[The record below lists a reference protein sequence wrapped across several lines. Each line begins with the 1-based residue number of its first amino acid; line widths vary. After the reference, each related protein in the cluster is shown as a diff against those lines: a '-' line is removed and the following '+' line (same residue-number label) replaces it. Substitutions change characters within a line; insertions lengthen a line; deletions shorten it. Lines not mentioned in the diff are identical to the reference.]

1 MIANHRIREGNGGEI
16 IMQFSKPF
24 TSTAMLL
31 LAPLLCAQNEDIEQL
46 DPLVVT
52 ASRAP
57 MEQKQVI
64 QSMTVITRED
74 IERRRVTHIAAL
86 LADVPGLAVSHSG
99 AVGSQTQVRV
109 RGAESNHILVMI
121 DGVEA
126 NDPASGD
133 DFRFEHMQ
141 TADVERI
148 EIVRGPQSALWGT
161 DALAGVINIIT
172 RSGRGEADRSVF
184 LEAGSDSMINGGLG
198 LDFGGGEVFAHIGL
212 SHFETDGTNISRT
225 GDEDDG
231 SETTTLNARFNAR
244 WSDRSVV
251 DAMFRYV
258 DAQSDIDA
266 IDFFTTGLPTD
277 ADLGNDAK
285 RSYARLRG
293 TLDGQLAQ
301 TLTLTYLDTDNDNQV
316 GGVVNSLSSARKLG
330 LYYQAD
336 YSLAPGHRLTA
347 ALDYEEIDFSQR
359 GQAFSFGD
367 PNQDH
372 QIDTLGWVAEYVG
385 GDSRGWDWTA
395 SVRRDNHSDFD
406 DANSYRAAL
415 AYAFNDRS
423 RLRASTGTGRKAPTF
438 TERFGFFADVFIG
451 NPDLEPENSKS
462 YELAYEYTAP
472 NGSFALILFDQD
484 LEDEIN
490 GFVFDPAQGVF
501 TAENETG
508 TSERSGVEL
517 TAQWRLDEGWD
528 IGGSYTYT
536 DATEHSF
543 ERQTDELRRPRH
555 MGHLFFNYQGF
566 DGRANINLN
575 LNYNGIQDDIFF
587 PPFPEPSS
595 IVELDD
601 YLLIDLAGSWSLN
614 RKIELYGRI
623 RNLSDESYENVFG
636 FATPGRTVMAGIR
649 YRFGQ

>member
-1 MIANHRIREGNGGEI
+1 
-16 IMQFSKPF
+16 MQITKPF
-24 TSTAMLL
+24 MATALL
-31 LAPLLCAQNEDIEQL
+31 LVTPLLCAQHDEIEQL

-52 ASRAP
+52 ASRVL
-57 MEQKQVI
+57 MEQKHVI
-64 QSMTVITRED
+64 QSMTVISRED
-74 IERRRVTHIAAL
+74 IERRRVVHIADL
-86 LADVPGLAVSHSG
+86 LADVPGLAVSQSG
-99 AVGSQTQVRV
+99 ALGSQVQVRV

-172 RSGRGEADRSVF
+172 RSGKGQGDRSVF
-184 LEAGSDSMINGGLG
+184 VEAGSNNTVNGGLG
-198 LDFGGGEVFAHIGL
+198 LDFGDGDVFAHLGL
-212 SHFETDGTNISRT
+212 TYFETDGTNISRT

-231 SETTTLNARFNAR
+231 SQTTTLNARLNAR
-244 WSDRSVV
+244 VSDRSAV

-258 DAQSDIDA
+258 DAQADIDA
-266 IDFFTTGLPTD
+266 IDFFTTGLPSD
-277 ADLGNDAK
+277 ADLGNDAS

-293 TLDGQLAQ
+293 TLDTLEGQLGH
-301 TLTLTYLDTDNDNQV
+301 TLTLTHLDTDNDNRV
-316 GGVVNSLSSARKLG
+316 GSMVDASSSARKLG
-330 LYYQAD
+330 LYYQTD

-359 GQAFSFGD
+359 GQVFSFGD

-372 QIDTLGWVAEYVG
+372 QLDTLGWVAEYVG
-385 GDSRGWDWTA
+385 GNSRGWDWA
-395 SVRRDNHSDFD
+395 AGVRRDNHSDFD
-406 DANSYRAAL
+406 DANSYRAAI
-415 AYAFNDRS
+415 AHAFNDRS

-438 TERFGFFADVFIG
+438 TERFGFFADVFVG
-451 NPDLEPENSKS
+451 NPELQPENSRS
-462 YELAYEYTAP
+462 YELAYEYTAS
-472 NGSFALILFDQD
+472 NGSFAIILFDQD

-490 GFVFDPAQGVF
+490 GFVFDPVQGVF

-517 TAQWRLDEGWD
+517 SARWRLDEGWD

-536 DATEHSF
+536 DAIEQSF
-543 ERQTDELRRPRH
+543 DRHTDELRRPRH
-555 MGHLFFNYQGF
+555 MGHLFLNYHGF
-566 DGRANINLN
+566 DGRVNINLN
-575 LNYNGIQDDIFF
+575 LNYNGNQVDIFF
-587 PPFPEPSS
+587 PPFPDPSI
-595 IVELDD
+595 IVDLND
-601 YLLIDLAGSWSLN
+601 YLLIDLAGSWELN
-614 RKIELYGRI
+614 PRVELYGRV
-623 RNLSDESYENVFG
+623 RNLGDENYENVFG

-649 YRFGQ
+649 YRFGH